1 MRVLYSGVDPPF
13 SSKNFTEGGSSSGVG
28 RISGFQRGFSSGES
42 VTFFK
47 EFLDDFLLTDLS

>member
-1 MRVLYSGVDPPF
+1 VDPPF